1 MINIEDD
8 DYLDE
13 DFTDYR
19 FSELV
24 AELERTGEI
33 LRQWDE
39 GAPIV
44 DGDNAP
50 QTETKNQNYEKRE
63 TIQR

>member
-1 MINIEDD
+1 MLNIEDD

-39 GAPIV
+39 DAPI
-44 DGDNAP
+44 DNAP
-50 QTETKNQNYEKRE
+50 KTETETKD
-63 TIQR
+63 

>member
-1 MINIEDD
+1 MEIAD
-8 DYLDE
+8 DYDFWDD

-50 QTETKNQNYEKRE
+50 KTETKTK
-63 TIQR
+63 

>member
-1 MINIEDD
+1 MKKDD
-8 DYLDE
+8 DFFDD

-33 LRQWDE
+33 IRQWE
-39 GAPIV
+39 SGAP
-44 DGDNAP
+44 DENAP
-50 QTETKNQNYEKRE
+50 QQKPKTKNDEKGE
-63 TIQR
+63 TI

>member
-1 MINIEDD
+1 MSKDD

-33 LRQWDE
+33 LKQWE
-39 GAPIV
+39 QGESIEKEPK
-44 DGDNAP
+44 
-50 QTETKNQNYEKRE
+50 TETKNNENEKERR
-63 TIQR
+63 TI

>member
-19 FSELV
+19 FSELI
-24 AELERTGEI
+24 AELERNGTILQQWEQGE
-33 LRQWDE
+33 
-39 GAPIV
+39 PIEKE
-44 DGDNAP
+44 P
-50 QTETKNQNYEKRE
+50 KTETKTK
-63 TIQR
+63 

>member
-1 MINIEDD
+1 MDD
-8 DYLDE
+8 DFFDD
-13 DFTDYR
+13 DFDDDFEPKKS
-19 FSELV
+19 FSDILF
-24 AELERTGEI
+24 ELERNGEI

-50 QTETKNQNYEKRE
+50 KTETKTNEK
-63 TIQR
+63 

>member
-1 MINIEDD
+1 MNKDD

-33 LRQWDE
+33 LKKWENGEPDVIEPKQK
-39 GAPIV
+39 PK
-44 DGDNAP
+44 
-50 QTETKNQNYEKRE
+50 TKRK
-63 TIQR
+63 

>member
-39 GAPIV
+39 DAPIV

-50 QTETKNQNYEKRE
+50 KTETETKD
-63 TIQR
+63 

>member
-1 MINIEDD
+1 MTEIEDELFSD
-8 DYLDE
+8 TQ
-13 DFTDYR
+13 TDYS

-33 LRQWDE
+33 IKQWDE
-39 GAPIV
+39 GAPVV

-50 QTETKNQNYEKRE
+50 KTKPKNQ
-63 TIQR
+63 

>member
-1 MINIEDD
+1 MDDEFFED
-8 DYLDE
+8 YSFE
-13 DFTDYR
+13 DFETTKSFNDIL
-19 FSELV
+19 F
-24 AELERTGEI
+24 ELERNGEI

-50 QTETKNQNYEKRE
+50 KTETKTNEK
-63 TIQR
+63 

>member
-1 MINIEDD
+1 MSKDD

-33 LRQWDE
+33 LRRWDE

-50 QTETKNQNYEKRE
+50 KTETKTKN
-63 TIQR
+63 